1 MNANPEVQRLTA
13 RLDHLRECVKGATFK
28 GAREAY
34 LDIEST
40 KVRLNIA
47 RNPNHYEEAHAA
59 FDEARR
65 VRRLR
70 RRAA

>member
-1 MNANPEVQRLTA
+1 MTTEAQLQA
-13 RLDHLRECVKGATFK
+13 KLAHLRECVKGATFD

-40 KVRLNIA
+40 KAQLNIV

-70 RRAA
+70 RRAV

>member
-1 MNANPEVQRLTA
+1 MSTEAKLMA
-13 RLDHLRECVKGATFK
+13 RLDHLRECVRGATFE

-40 KVRLNIA
+40 KVQLNIA

>member
-1 MNANPEVQRLTA
+1 MTTEAQLLTKLA
-13 RLDHLRECVKGATFK
+13 HLRECVKGATFD

-40 KVRLNIA
+40 KVQLNVA

>member
-1 MNANPEVQRLTA
+1 MNAGLEVQRLTTQLA
-13 RLDHLRECVKGATFK
+13 HLRECVKGATFE

-34 LDIEST
+34 LDIEAT
-40 KVRLNIA
+40 KIRINIA

-59 FDEARR
+59 FDEDRR